1 MSHSLCYNERKNGDR
16 RRMNEK
22 LRDYLANV
30 PCVGEDAYNELSQ
43 IIDEKVKSSR
53 LTYPEK
59 DRLYYEL
66 NAIKNAGAAKLFLFA
81 LNALKGFSADEY
93 CFFIKENNS
102 FINYFLRLTSVNPVK
117 YGLPFELFFNAD
129 RNCFPKFCFYI
140 KNGAKERLL
149 NNIGDYYKS
158 AKLLKGNDNGCRYFI
173 DMVGKIKSDI
183 ENDGSNRAAVEIK
196 VATVSADE
204 LAKRGLFEFD
214 VLEFVS
220 NEIVGKDFSDEEI
233 YEEAI
238 RTVAYKPAII
248 SMKPFEKIE
257 DVKAIVG
264 STGGKLIF
272 QEQVVEILNKVF
284 GFTPMESDCIRKSIC
299 TKKHDYNKEV
309 VIILHNKFGTD
320 GDEFFDYFRK
330 YGVYTVSKGYVVA
343 KMKNNIILEKE

>member
-1 MSHSLCYNERKNGDR
+1 M
-16 RRMNEK
+16 
-22 LRDYLANV
+22 
-30 PCVGEDAYNELSQ
+30 
-43 IIDEKVKSSR
+43 
-53 LTYPEK
+53 
-59 DRLYYEL
+59 
-66 NAIKNAGAAKLFLFA
+66 
-81 LNALKGFSADEY
+81 
-93 CFFIKENNS
+93 

-117 YGLPFELFFNAD
+117 YGSPFELFFNAE
-129 RNCFPKFCFYI
+129 RNCFPKFCFYV
-140 KNGAKERLL
+140 KNGTRKRLL
-149 NNIGDYYKS
+149 NNISDHYK
-158 AKLLKGNDNGCRYFI
+158 LTQFIKGNDNVARYFI
-173 DMVGKIKSDI
+173 DTASEYESYDC
-183 ENDGSNRAAVEIK
+183 DRAKFVEK
-196 VATVSADE
+196 TATVSADE
-204 LAKRGLFEFD
+204 LAENGLFEFD
-214 VLEFVS
+214 VLEYAS

-309 VIILHNKFGTD
+309 AIILHNKFGTD